1 MSRIEENLMY
11 SLQFIHRISDFS
23 FRIRNFARRKLGN
36 RTLFST
42 NNHESDSQATFYQG
56 AVSRINTNS
65 QAKKRF
71 RRVYDYREIL
81 EHVDY
86 SLGRKYLEVINA
98 NQPEIWNSLNKFKE
112 NDRIGNPRTYHFPE
126 IGKLS
131 PTTLRYIAV
140 ATDIKR
146 IFGISKFSN
155 IVEIGGGYG
164 GQAAILK
171 KLEMFDNYSI
181 FDLPEVQKLIS
192 HYGRATDIGEIGFP
206 NLSDEQKTK
215 YDLVISNYA
224 FSELPRNIQDEYL
237 VKVILK
243 SQRGF
248 MLMNSGKTNKTGRSE
263 GKITLEELRK
273 SIPNLQELPEVPLTS
288 PDNYLLVWQN

>member
-1 MSRIEENLMY
+1 MY
-11 SLQFIHRISDFS
+11 SLQFLYRISDFS
-23 FRIRNFARRKLGN
+23 FRIRNFARRKLDN

-42 NNHESDSQATFYQG
+42 NSHESDSQVTFYQG
-56 AVSRINTNS
+56 SVSRIITDS

-71 RRVYDYREIL
+71 RRIYDYREIL

-112 NDRIGNPRTYHFPE
+112 NDRIGKPRSYYFPE

-131 PTTLRYIAV
+131 PTTLRCITFAR
-140 ATDIKR
+140 DIKR
-146 IFGISKFSN
+146 IFIS
-155 IVEIGGGYG
+155 
-164 GQAAILK
+164 L
-171 KLEMFDNYSI
+171 
-181 FDLPEVQKLIS
+181 
-192 HYGRATDIGEIGFP
+192 

-224 FSELPRNIQDEYL
+224 FSELPRKIQDEYL
-237 VKVILK
+237 EKVILK